1 MIVFRRFLPLLL
13 LLGACETGPKSSGLV
28 DAEPELVRA
37 EIDQATSAQNNRFA
51 LTGLASSLLPGGTCG
66 MVLWTLDAN
75 RPVPVLR
82 YVAGKAG
89 EFRINGVPHELIQ
102 VDSSGQSEFGVSSD
116 QRYAAG
122 KDITVNVEIVF
133 GQGFDGGTYIERGV
147 IRVDKP
153 DLGTLVTPVAGLAG
167 CRS

>member
-1 MIVFRRFLPLLL
+1 MKAFQRFLPLLL
-13 LLGACETGPKSSGLV
+13 LLGACETGSKPKGLV
-28 DAEPELVRA
+28 AAEPDLVRA
-37 EIDQATSAQNNRFA
+37 EIDQAVAAQSDRFA
-51 LTGLASSLLPGGTCG
+51 LTALPSSLLPGGTCG

-75 RPVPVLR
+75 KPVPVLR

-102 VDSSGQSEFGVSSD
+102 VDSSGQAEFGVFSD

-122 KDITVNVEIVF
+122 KDISVNVDIVF